1 LGVKNAARI
10 TRGRGATNREMIEQI
25 PYCGTPPAPGEL
37 LSRFNLDPALI
48 LALLALVFAHVSRL
62 HTARA
67 RTYAIAG
74 WSIAAVALIS
84 PLCALSVSLFA
95 ARVVQHMLLL
105 LGAAPLIA
113 LALPRTSA
121 SRGGPGLWLA
131 ATAFLFS
138 LWFWH
143 MAKPYDATFSSAS
156 LYWLM
161 HITLFGSAIVLWR
174 ELLHHAPA
182 RAADALIAATFTS
195 LQMSLLGAVL
205 TLAGSPLFYSHLLT
219 TQQWGLTPLEDQELG
234 GALMWVPGMLLFV
247 WTALRSLWRLWSEL
261 EATGVG

>member
-1 LGVKNAARI
+1 MLG
-10 TRGRGATNREMIEQI
+10 QI
-25 PYCGTPPAPGEL
+25 PYCGSPPSPGEL

-48 LALLALVFAHVSRL
+48 LALLALTFAHVSRL
-62 HTARA
+62 RTART

-74 WSIAAVALIS
+74 WSIAAIALVS

-95 ARVVQHMLLL
+95 ARITQHMLLL

-113 LALPRTSA
+113 LALPSKSA
-121 SRGGPGLWLA
+121 LGGVPRLWLA
-131 ATAFLFS
+131 ATTFLLS

-143 MAKPYDATFSSAS
+143 MPTPYDDTFSSTS

-161 HITLFGSAIVLWR
+161 HITLFGSAIALWR

-182 RAADALIAATFTS
+182 RAADALMVATFTS

-205 TLAGSPLFYSHLLT
+205 TLASTPLFYSHLLT
-219 TQQWGLTPLEDQELG
+219 TQVWGLTPLEDQELG

-261 EATGVG
+261 EVTRTQ